1 MGYKLTM
8 TSKQITTF
16 IHEVELTEEQYLE
29 YIQDPDDYLQLREVH
44 SDPIMWNL
52 VSEEISEGETTYSTS
67 IS

>member
-1 MGYKLTM
+1 MGYKLIM

-29 YIQDPDDYLQLREVH
+29 YIQNPSDYLELREVH
-44 SDPIMWNL
+44 NGPIIWNV

-67 IS
+67 IF

>member
-29 YIQDPDDYLQLREVH
+29 YIQNPDDYLQLREVG
-44 SDPIMWNL
+44 SDPIIWNPI
-52 VSEEISEGETTYSTS
+52 SEEMSEGETTYSTS